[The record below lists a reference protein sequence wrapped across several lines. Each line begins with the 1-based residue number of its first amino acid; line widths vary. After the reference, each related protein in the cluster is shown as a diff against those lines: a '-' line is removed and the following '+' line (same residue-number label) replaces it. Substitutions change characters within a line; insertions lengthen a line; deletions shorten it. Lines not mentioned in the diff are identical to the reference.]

1 MVWSVDSTRSWPLR
15 DIRYHSKRL
24 LKVYCSNR
32 GKDLNLL
39 LVEAYRTP
47 RFGMDDVDL
56 ATRYF
61 ASHCQKRWQSK
72 ALNPYSRLYI

>member
-1 MVWSVDSTRSWPLR
+1 MVWTVNSTRSWPLR
-15 DIRYHSKRL
+15 DIRYHRKRL
-24 LKVYCSNR
+24 LKVYCLKR
-32 GKDLNLL
+32 GKVLNLL

-61 ASHCQKRWQSK
+61 ASDCRKR
-72 ALNPYSRLYI
+72 